1 MDTIKYLIGFFFKL
15 AFAALFVALIWWLV
29 SLLFPAL
36 SLSQVKAV
44 FSTEEKRD
52 ILPSPRAYSGLI
64 KSVTAPTPTTN
75 LYVHGKPFDGYES
88 YGGTYTYSTS
98 TGSFVEYSSR
108 SSSAT
113 TLQPTAAPSRSM
125 YIRNL
130 SIYENGHV
138 YTGLSF
144 VGEARNEM
152 FRNGAFTIFTIDS
165 RGAVIGLSRASSTGA
180 WSVPGWSRFTTRID
194 YVLPPGGAPCSMIFE
209 QGRVSQYSGNTAQ
222 PVRVGVPVKC
232 N

>member
-98 TGSFVEYSSR
+98 TASFVSYNSR
-108 SSSAT
+108 SSSSNQT
-113 TLQPTAAPSRSM
+113 TVAPSRSM

-152 FRNGAFTIFTIDS
+152 FSNGGFHVIVVDQ
-165 RGAVIGLSRASSTGA
+165 RGVLVGTSRAVKQDN

-222 PVRVGVPVKC
+222 PVRVGIPVKC

>member
-36 SLSQVKAV
+36 SFSQLKTV
-44 FSTEEKRD
+44 FSGEEKRD
-52 ILPSPRAYSGLI
+52 ILPSPRAYSGLF
-64 KSVTAPTPTTN
+64 KVTNTPTATSN
-75 LYVHGKPFDGYES
+75 LYVHGQAFQGYS
-88 YGGTYTYSTS
+88 QSPTS
-98 TGSFVEYSSR
+98 EFVSYSSR
-108 SSSAT
+108 SSST
-113 TLQPTAAPSRSM
+113 TQPTAAPNRSM

-152 FRNGAFTIFTIDS
+152 FSNGGFRIIVVDQ
-165 RGAVIGLSRASSTGA
+165 RGAIIGTSRAVKQDN
-180 WSVPGWSRFTTRID
+180 WSVPGWSRFSVKVQH
-194 YVLPPGGAPCSMIFE
+194 VLPPGGAPCSMIFE
-209 QGRVSQYSGNTAQ
+209 QDIEQFKYSGVNAQ
-222 PVRVGVPVKC
+222 AVRVGIPIKC

>member
-36 SLSQVKAV
+36 SFSQLKAV
-44 FSTEEKRD
+44 FSGEEKRD
-52 ILPSPRAYSGLI
+52 ILPSPRAYSGLF
-64 KSVTAPTPTTN
+64 KVTNIPTATSN
-75 LYVHGKPFDGYES
+75 LYVHGQAFQGYSQSPTGEFLT
-88 YGGTYTYSTS
+88 YGSKS
-98 TGSFVEYSSR
+98 TG
-108 SSSAT
+108 AA
-113 TLQPTAAPSRSM
+113 QPTTAPTRSM

-152 FRNGAFTIFTIDS
+152 FSNGGFRIVIIDQ
-165 RGAVIGLSRASSTGA
+165 RGGLIGTSRAIKQEN
-180 WSVPGWSRFTTRID
+180 WSVPGWSRFSVKVQH
-194 YVLPPGGAPCSMIFE
+194 VLPPGGVPCSMIFE
-209 QGRVSQYSGNTAQ
+209 QDIEQFKYSGTTAQ
-222 PVRVGVPVKC
+222 PVRVGIPIKC